1 MIDIFIQIVPKL
13 VAAFLIMMIYIHLS
27 GKGSLAPISTIDQ
40 VGNVVLGA
48 IIGGTIY
55 NPEVGIIRLITI
67 ASLWAALLLLVR
79 YFSNRHRKMKDVVDG
94 KSIPLM
100 RLGKLMNDN
109 FTKAGLSVRDF
120 IMLLHQRGYTCLNEL
135 NDVWYEY
142 NGQLTVVRKGEEP
155 MATVVIENGEIVSDN
170 LERLD
175 FSEKWLEDQLKKQ
188 KTELPDVFCA
198 EWHTGK
204 LWIYPV
210 NRNPQEP
217 TLR

>member
-1 MIDIFIQIVPKL
+1 MVDIFIQIVPKL

-120 IMLLHQRGYTCLNEL
+120 IMLLHQEGLYL
-135 NDVWYEY
+135 
-142 NGQLTVVRKGEEP
+142 
-155 MATVVIENGEIVSDN
+155 S
-170 LERLD
+170 
-175 FSEKWLEDQLKKQ
+175 
-188 KTELPDVFCA
+188 
-198 EWHTGK
+198 
-204 LWIYPV
+204 
-210 NRNPQEP
+210 
-217 TLR
+217 

>member
-1 MIDIFIQIVPKL
+1 M
-13 VAAFLIMMIYIHLS
+13 
-27 GKGSLAPISTIDQ
+27 
-40 VGNVVLGA
+40 LGA

-210 NRNPQEP
+210 TRTPQEP